1 MTGRAGTRR
10 GTTRS
15 CVASL
20 LCSKLPLG
28 AVCRKKEP
36 ADCGDYSVTHRPD
49 LALLGQWVGDLKLF
63 SPIGSEAS
71 EAAQRGA
78 CVGFGNT
85 RPHAQQLVCGW
96 RERGSAGDAAFDPVT
111 GEGRVEEVAGDYAH
125 ARANGLRAIPLLFEV
140 FGGWSP
146 EVEAVFGD
154 AVFARSNK
162 LTAHEY
168 EETTW
173 SARTWLSFVHQQV
186 SVALHRAVAW
196 EIGSALGAPSR
207 AGADPRGA
215 YRPHVVGG

>member
-1 MTGRAGTRR
+1 M
-10 GTTRS
+10 
-15 CVASL
+15 
-20 LCSKLPLG
+20 
-28 AVCRKKEP
+28 
-36 ADCGDYSVTHRPD
+36 
-49 LALLGQWVGDLKLF
+49 GDLKLF

-71 EAAQRGA
+71 DAEQRGA
-78 CVGFGNT
+78 HVGFGNT
-85 RPHAQQLVCGW
+85 RPHAQKLVCGW

-146 EVEAVFGD
+146 EVDAVFGD

-173 SARTWLSFVHQQV
+173 SARTWLSYVHQRV

-196 EIGSALGAPSR
+196 EIGAALGAPTR
-207 AGADPRGA
+207 AGADPRGV